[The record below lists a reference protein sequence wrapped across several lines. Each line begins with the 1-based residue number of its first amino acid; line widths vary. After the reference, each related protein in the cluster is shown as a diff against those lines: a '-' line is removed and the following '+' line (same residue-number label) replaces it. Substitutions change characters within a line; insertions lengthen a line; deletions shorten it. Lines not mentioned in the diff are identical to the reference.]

1 MYKVYAIGELL
12 IDFMPNTIGD
22 LKHITSFTKAPGG
35 APANV
40 CGCVSTL
47 GGDAQFIGQVG
58 KDAFGDYLKET
69 LSNTGVDVTT
79 LYQTT
84 EANTA
89 LAFVALKNDGN
100 REFSF
105 YRNPS
110 ADMLLSYEQI
120 KPLSLQKDILH
131 FCSVSLID
139 YPIKQTH
146 KRLIDD
152 FIASNGII
160 SFDPNLRLSLWSDHD
175 KLKKTVHDF
184 IPKADILKVSDEE
197 LTFITGITDTSEAI
211 QSLFVG
217 RVKAVLYSRGKH
229 GSSLYLKDKKR
240 EYNGFKV
247 EAIDTTG
254 AGDAFIGAVLYQ
266 IQQMKKPVEEITLN
280 EWDDLMRFSNGV
292 AALTTTKKGAINSL
306 PTLEEVV
313 GFIK

>member
-1 MYKVYAIGELL
+1 VLYHFDCLSSPLRLGVFLSLNEIQ
-12 IDFMPNTIGD
+12 
-22 LKHITSFTKAPGG
+22 LKLRKSK
-35 APANV
+35 
-40 CGCVSTL
+40 
-47 GGDAQFIGQVG
+47 
-58 KDAFGDYLKET
+58 
-69 LSNTGVDVTT
+69 
-79 LYQTT
+79 
-84 EANTA
+84 
-89 LAFVALKNDGN
+89 GN

-105 YRNPS
+105 NRNPS

-120 KPLSLQKDILH
+120 KPLSLQRDILH

-146 KRLIDD
+146 ERLIDD
-152 FIASNGII
+152 IIASNGII

-240 EYNGFKV
+240 DYNGFKV

-306 PTLEEVV
+306 PTLEAVV

>member
-1 MYKVYAIGELL
+1 
-12 IDFMPNTIGD
+12 
-22 LKHITSFTKAPGG
+22 
-35 APANV
+35 
-40 CGCVSTL
+40 
-47 GGDAQFIGQVG
+47 
-58 KDAFGDYLKET
+58 
-69 LSNTGVDVTT
+69 
-79 LYQTT
+79 
-84 EANTA
+84 
-89 LAFVALKNDGN
+89 
-100 REFSF
+100 
-105 YRNPS
+105 
-110 ADMLLSYEQI
+110 MLLSYEQVN
-120 KPLSLQKDILH
+120 PLSLQKDILH

-146 KRLIDD
+146 ERLIDD

-211 QSLFVG
+211 RSLFVG

-240 EYNGFKV
+240 EYDGFKV

-266 IQQMKKPVEEITLN
+266 IQQMKKLVE
-280 EWDDLMRFSNGV
+280 
-292 AALTTTKKGAINSL
+292 
-306 PTLEEVV
+306 
-313 GFIK
+313 

>member
-1 MYKVYAIGELL
+1 
-12 IDFMPNTIGD
+12 
-22 LKHITSFTKAPGG
+22 
-35 APANV
+35 
-40 CGCVSTL
+40 
-47 GGDAQFIGQVG
+47 
-58 KDAFGDYLKET
+58 
-69 LSNTGVDVTT
+69 
-79 LYQTT
+79 
-84 EANTA
+84 
-89 LAFVALKNDGN
+89 
-100 REFSF
+100 
-105 YRNPS
+105 
-110 ADMLLSYEQI
+110 MLLSYDQI

-146 KRLIDD
+146 ERLMD
-152 FIASNGII
+152 
-160 SFDPNLRLSLWSDHD
+160 
-175 KLKKTVHDF
+175 DF

-229 GSSLYLKDKKR
+229 GSSLYLKDEKR
-240 EYNGFKV
+240 DYDGFKV

-292 AALTTTKKGAINSL
+292 AALTTTKDNR
-306 PTLEEVV
+306 
-313 GFIK
+313 